1 MDFKILTQS
10 SIYRYSVGRR
20 VVSPRQTQN
29 QRHPWFP
36 GFSLK
41 LEKTNVG
48 CQSLPG
54 GWRADCELKWSIF
67 RRQPT
72 PLCKTDVPSRIQYNV
87 CKLAISLKLCKFI
100 LESSFTVIF
109 HLARQGCNLIVI
121 QHRIVD
127 NLFLGPPDNQ
137 SNAIVNGFQPRN
149 CRQMTPQQKDTNPWH
164 PNLRKIKLR
173 F

>member
-1 MDFKILTQS
+1 MCWC
-10 SIYRYSVGRR
+10 RSVSAWVHVYCDPR
-20 VVSPRQTQN
+20 SPRVTEK
-29 QRHPWFP
+29 
-36 GFSLK
+36 LK
-41 LEKTNVG
+41 ETDLSQPSIWS
-48 CQSLPG
+48 CR
-54 GWRADCELKWSIF
+54 RADCELKWSIF